1 MRRPNNGVMGEQ
13 YGQGGFS
20 CFKELS
26 PQFFL
31 VDFTIFLHFFPLFGR
46 FGGGVLQWG
55 SGMFPILGLT
65 FLLYSCI
72 LFDSTLVPLI
82 TSNG

>member
-13 YGQGGFS
+13 CGQGGFS
-20 CFKELS
+20 CSKELS

-31 VDFTIFLHFFPLFGR
+31 ADFTIFLHFFPLFGR
-46 FGGGVLQWG
+46 FGGGVLQRG
-55 SGMFPILGLT
+55 SGMFPILSLT
-65 FLLYSCI
+65 FLLYYCI
-72 LFDSTLVPLI
+72 IFDSALVPLI